1 MVTINA
7 SISIESVWNSA
18 ELAVIKI
25 QNVSEHT
32 IGTRY
37 SRCGCKNRFAINVTC
52 GTVVFFPGALE
63 NFRAPPLHLHLHFQP
78 FCRV

>member
-37 SRCGCKNRFAINVTC
+37 SRCGCKNRFAINVT
-52 GTVVFFPGALE
+52 VEL
-63 NFRAPPLHLHLHFQP
+63 
-78 FCRV
+78 